1 MIKFGVQIHGIMQ
14 SINKVFRSG
23 ANKVTTQAH
32 GGGNPPG
39 WTNTGSHWV
48 SGSGDN
54 VETFID
60 KLEQDGYQ
68 INRDE
73 NDWNNGSPKKHGM
86 HKFDLYNL
94 LKSAGYNDQN
104 LTDRE
109 VSIPL
114 AAIEKLAEKRAA
126 KANVS
131 GTGNEWLAAKD
142 KLDKSGIQVMPPIET
157 TEESLSAF
165 WNGDRE
171 WESPNGTVYSVDG
184 DGRIRGLRPIIG
196 YPPDIGLGGP
206 IRIANTLKNFIP
218 QGFKHV
224 KKFGYPHGQKVY
236 EYNGKYYSKDV
247 DSHNGGVWKVFEEVG
262 GKLKRIGTADESLK
276 IFNK

>member
-1 MIKFGVQIHGIMQ
+1 MEGIGLGVNIGVRASGHASYRGGSSAVGAPGTIDVGATVSASIGVIIKFGVQIHAIMQ

-114 AAIEKLAEKRAA
+114 AAIEKLVAKRAA
-126 KANVS
+126 KANVDTKSVMEHKDYLGLYFSSQDVLAGNCNDHIHNHRTYTTNS
-131 GTGNEWLAAKD
+131 GVQKNIFKA
-142 KLDKSGIQVMPPIET
+142 
-157 TEESLSAF
+157 
-165 WNGDRE
+165 
-171 WESPNGTVYSVDG
+171 
-184 DGRIRGLRPIIG
+184 DGRLRSENASK
-196 YPPDIGLGGP
+196 Y
-206 IRIANTLKNFIP
+206 LK
-218 QGFKHV
+218 
-224 KKFGYPHGQKVY
+224 
-236 EYNGKYYSKDV
+236 YSKYSKGIAMKASV
-247 DSHNGGVWKVFEEVG
+247 LSTG
-262 GKLKRIGTADESLK
+262 L
-276 IFNK
+276 